1 MARFT
6 DKPSSARKAAPRYA
20 NFHNR
25 TDAVRWA
32 KLQEVDI
39 ERDDANLTTN
49 AHRHTLAEVLARYR
63 REVLPT
69 KAPSTQPN
77 YRIHLAWWE
86 SQLGTL
92 RLADL
97 RADRIDTCRDLLT
110 ESGKSPA
117 TVTRY
122 LASLGAAL
130 AFAVKDQ
137 HWLTVSPLAQVTKP
151 TVSNERTRFLTEAE
165 LTRLLTACRESTS
178 PDLLLAVM
186 LAISTGARQGEIL
199 NLRWRDLD
207 LERGIITLRAG
218 IETSTKGGSRG
229 VALAGEVAPLL
240 RDRAAA
246 EVDPAALVFPSRVT
260 RSHPIDLRKP
270 FETALARAG
279 ITDFHWHDLRHSA
292 ASFLAVDG
300 AWLARDC
307 AILATTEAVQ
317 PPDRQHRTALPPPHP
332 RHEPTPERQARR
344 GASTV
349 NKSWMEL
356 ELPPKMDG
364 SPMTP
369 EEEVRFWRPP
379 LVTRR
384 GHSKVTPR
392 PCACFHLNSKF
403 SFKYRV
409 SP

>member
-1 MARFT
+1 MATF
-6 DKPSSARKAAPRYA
+6 RKLPQKDGTIHWQAIIRKEGRPARYA
-20 NFHNR
+20 SFHNR

-32 KLQEVDI
+32 KAQEVEI
-39 ERDDANLTTN
+39 ERDDANLTT
-49 AHRHTLAEVLARYR
+49 AGHRHTLAQVLDRYR

-86 SQLGTL
+86 SHLGTL

-97 RADRIDTCRDLLT
+97 RAERIDTCRDLLT
-110 ESGKSPA
+110 QAGKSPA

-122 LASLGAAL
+122 LASLAAAL
-130 AFAVKDQ
+130 TAAVKLW
-137 HWLTVSPLAQVTKP
+137 HWLPASPLAQVSKP

-165 LTRLLTACRESTS
+165 LARLLTACRESTS
-178 PDLLLAVM
+178 RDLLTCVM

-207 LERGIITLRAG
+207 IERGIITLRAG
-218 IETSTKGGSRG
+218 IETTTKGGSRG

-246 EVDPAALVFPSRVT
+246 GVDPAALVFPSRVT
-260 RSHPIDLRKP
+260 RRHPIDLRKP

-300 AWLARDC
+300 ASLLEIG
-307 AILATTEAVQ
+307 AILGHRNPSTTKRYSHLTEQHAHDLTRAMSRRLGDK
-317 PPDRQHRTALPPPHP
+317 PDG
-332 RHEPTPERQARR
+332 ERQ
-344 GASTV
+344 
-349 NKSWMEL
+349 
-356 ELPPKMDG
+356 P
-364 SPMTP
+364 
-369 EEEVRFWRPP
+369 
-379 LVTRR
+379 
-384 GHSKVTPR
+384 
-392 PCACFHLNSKF
+392 
-403 SFKYRV
+403 
-409 SP
+409 

>member
-1 MARFT
+1 MRPLIPY
-6 DKPSSARKAAPRYA
+6 PSSQNEAPRAVTPEASRHPWLEKQHMATFRKLPQKDGTIHWQAIIRKEGRPARYA
-20 NFHNR
+20 SFHNR

-32 KLQEVDI
+32 KAQEVDI
-39 ERDDANLTTN
+39 ERDDTGITTE
-49 AHRHTLAEVLARYR
+49 AHRHTLAQVLDRYR

-122 LASLGAAL
+122 LASLAAAL
-130 AFAVKDQ
+130 TAAVRLW
-137 HWLTVSPLAQVTKP
+137 HWLPASPLAQVHKP

-165 LTRLLTACRESTS
+165 LARLLTACRESTS

-218 IETSTKGGSRG
+218 IETTTKGGSRG

-240 RDRAAA
+240 RERAAA
-246 EVDPAALVFPSRVT
+246 GVDPAALVFPSRVT
-260 RSHPIDLRKP
+260 RRHPIDLRKP

-300 AWLARDC
+300 ASLLEIG
-307 AILATTEAVQ
+307 AILGHRNPSTTKRYSHLTE
-317 PPDRQHRTALPPPHP
+317 QHAHDLTRAMSRRLGDNPAG
-332 RHEPTPERQARR
+332 ER
-344 GASTV
+344 
-349 NKSWMEL
+349 NH
-356 ELPPKMDG
+356 D
-364 SPMTP
+364 
-369 EEEVRFWRPP
+369 
-379 LVTRR
+379 
-384 GHSKVTPR
+384 
-392 PCACFHLNSKF
+392 
-403 SFKYRV
+403 
-409 SP
+409 

>member
-1 MARFT
+1 MATF
-6 DKPSSARKAAPRYA
+6 RKLPQKDGTIHWQAIIRKEGRPARYA
-20 NFHNR
+20 SFHNR

-32 KLQEVDI
+32 KAQEVDI
-39 ERDDANLTTN
+39 ERDDTGITTE
-49 AHRHTLAEVLARYR
+49 AHRHTLAQVLDRYR

-110 ESGKSPA
+110 QAGKSPA

-122 LASLGAAL
+122 LASLAAAL
-130 AFAVKDQ
+130 TAAVRLW
-137 HWLTVSPLAQVTKP
+137 HWLPASPLAQVHKP
-151 TVSNERTRFLTEAE
+151 TVSNERTRFLTEDE
-165 LTRLLTACRESTS
+165 LARLLTACRESTS

-218 IETSTKGGSRG
+218 IETTTKGGSRG
-229 VALAGEVAPLL
+229 VALAAEVAPLL

-246 EVDPAALVFPSRVT
+246 GVDPAALVFPSRVT
-260 RSHPIDLRKP
+260 RRHPIDLRKP

-300 AWLARDC
+300 ASLLEIG
-307 AILATTEAVQ
+307 AILGHRNPSTTKRYSHLTEQHAHDLTRAMSRRLGDK
-317 PPDRQHRTALPPPHP
+317 PDG
-332 RHEPTPERQARR
+332 ERQ
-344 GASTV
+344 
-349 NKSWMEL
+349 
-356 ELPPKMDG
+356 P
-364 SPMTP
+364 
-369 EEEVRFWRPP
+369 
-379 LVTRR
+379 
-384 GHSKVTPR
+384 
-392 PCACFHLNSKF
+392 
-403 SFKYRV
+403 
-409 SP
+409 